1 MGGPRL
7 AFVYIRLK
15 SFFFS
20 GDRQFVTLR
29 GVSVLV
35 ALTFA
40 LIYSKQL
47 GVERRGLLTFVMM
60 TNLVFSILLISGI
73 SLHLRNITRVEAN
86 REVLG
91 TYISVVF
98 LVSITTPLLNLAV
111 LEIYQVIFNTSVPSN
126 LIYVCLLY
134 CFFSTLSYGMHDAL
148 LLIKSI
154 KVASVM
160 DIGVV
165 LLQIASYLTL
175 LYSGETSYFVSVL
188 ISISISYLVMVSA
201 TLLLLIYIYNPKLSL
216 SLSTFRQLLRDSST
230 STLVNLTSQLLERVD
245 KVFIGLQTSSPE
257 LGRFSTSQSILGLT
271 RFIPDAFAK
280 LTIARDRNFLI
291 WGKSTILAVMALIS
305 VGAMGAGIAYLFM
318 HFILGSEW
326 NLPLFML
333 FLISVV
339 EIFRGLHSLVVM
351 NAVRA
356 NQYTKLKRVNIA
368 QLVVGLIFQPISI
381 SFFGLWGSILCSLII
396 LLMGIASLRV
406 HIYD

>member
-1 MGGPRL
+1 MY
-7 AFVYIRLK
+7 ARLK
-15 SFFFS
+15 SFLFS

-29 GVSVLV
+29 GVSVLA

-73 SLHLRNITRVEAN
+73 SLHFRNITRIEVDREA
-86 REVLG
+86 LG

-98 LVSITTPLLNLAV
+98 LFSVTTPIINLIV
-111 LEIYQVIFNTSVPSN
+111 LEIYQAIFNTSIPSN
-126 LIYVCLLY
+126 LVYVCILY

-154 KVASVM
+154 KIASVM

-175 LYSGETSYFVSVL
+175 VYSGETSYFVSVL

-201 TLLLLIYIYNPKLSL
+201 TLLLLIYIYNPTISL
-216 SLSTFRQLLRDSST
+216 SLNTLKGLLRVSST
-230 STLVNLTSQLLERVD
+230 PTLVNVVTQLLERVD
-245 KVFIGLQTSSPE
+245 KVFIGLQASSPE
-257 LGRFSTSQSILGLT
+257 LGRFSTAQSILGLS

-280 LTIARDRNFLI
+280 LTIARNRNFLV
-291 WGKSTILAVMALIS
+291 WSKSTS
-305 VGAMGAGIAYLFM
+305 VGLVTILCLGAIGAGIVDRFM
-318 HFILGSEW
+318 HFFLGLEW
-326 NLPLFML
+326 KLPLLML
-333 FLISVV
+333 FSIGVV

-356 NQYTKLKRVNIA
+356 NQYQILKRVSVA
-368 QLVVGLIFQPISI
+368 QLLVGLILQPVGIF
-381 SFFGLWGSILCSLII
+381 FFGLWASILCSLTI
-396 LLMGIASLRV
+396 LVIGIGVLKVYS
-406 HIYD
+406 YE